1 MKMKGLKFLADQEEA
16 QLKSFAVTKG
26 QKAAPKTKKEKKADK
41 RTLMKTKIEAR
52 NGIRDDDSTIEASK
66 PLKSNNNK
74 PEADNV
80 ENTRRETFTKGWM
93 ESFSVKEALPI
104 KQQGKL
110 IRTVQQIREEEDEEE
125 EDINE
130 NENEKEVVFK
140 DGFRAVTYPDATD
153 GEGEEEDEG
162 DYEFEPDLEMDK
174 QDEMTSSSMLATQRK
189 EQKKETDPQD
199 KRTPGDKSSERGKK
213 ANSVAKFLDSITIYN
228 AKNIIGD
235 ICTTITSDP
244 EKSFRKKR
252 EISGDTDDKVYN
264 FSDLLSLLGH
274 SNMQIVEL
282 AMLSC
287 LLAFKDVLPGY
298 RIRPAS
304 DADKDVI
311 FKKETK
317 RLRDYE
323 NAILGAYQRYLK
335 FLDGKVAGLKNPK
348 KEISVWDLEAKVG
361 LSALRCQC
369 ELLRAVPYFNYRTLL
384 LNSIIV
390 RSSQPEKEITE
401 VCCGTLDHLFKGDM
415 EGEASFEAVR
425 LIGKVIMACKYDVPA
440 GLLRV
445 LSAVKL
451 RVHADAAKGVR
462 RKAKQERRKRKRD
475 VDDVESAMLEANPL
489 PEKSNIL
496 RFQADSLHEICL
508 IFFR

>member
-1 MKMKGLKFLADQEEA
+1 MKGLKSLADAEEE
-16 QLKSFAVTKG
+16 QLKSFAATRG
-26 QKAAPKTKKEKKADK
+26 QRSAPKTKKEKRADK
-41 RTLMKTKIEAR
+41 RTLMKAKIEAR
-52 NGIRDDDSTIEASK
+52 NGIRDDDSTIDALK
-66 PLKSNNNK
+66 PLSSNNK
-74 PEADNV
+74 SEADNV
-80 ENTRRETFTKGWM
+80 ENMRRETFTKGWM

-125 EDINE
+125 DVNE
-130 NENEKEVVFK
+130 NEVIFE
-140 DGFRAVTYPDATD
+140 DGFRAVTYPDAVH
-153 GEGEEEDEG
+153 GEAEEEDEG

-174 QDEMTSSSMLATQRK
+174 EDEMTSSSMLSTQKK
-189 EQKKETDPQD
+189 EQKKETAPQD
-199 KRTPGDKSSERGKK
+199 KKTPGDKSSERGKK
-213 ANSVAKFLDSITIYN
+213 ANSVAKFLSSITIYN

-252 EISGDTDDKVYN
+252 EISGETEEKVYN

-298 RIRPAS
+298 RIRPAT

-335 FLDGKVAGLKNPK
+335 FLDGKVTGLKNPK
-348 KEISVWDLEAKVG
+348 KEIPVWDLEAKVG

-390 RSSQPEKEITE
+390 RSSQPEKEVNE
-401 VCCGTLDHLFKGDM
+401 VCCSTLDHLFKGDM

-451 RVHADAAKGVR
+451 RVHADQAKGVR